1 MIAIPLQ
8 AVANVMGSYTV
19 PQPYSLI
26 VAIIIIALTLWLGY
40 IFIKDIIKVI
50 FVLIALYLLASIGYS
65 FLTTSTLSLSGIA
78 SFTTSI
84 IDFFKYVLAA
94 PHVISNITH
103 NLTKTVQ
110 ANTASSN
117 VINATNTTR

>member
-1 MIAIPLQ
+1 MFAILLQ
-8 AVANVMGSYTV
+8 AAANVTGSYTV

-26 VAIIIIALTLWLGY
+26 IAIIIIALTLWLGY
-40 IFIKDIIKVI
+40 IFIKDIIKII

-103 NLTKTVQ
+103 NLTKTTQVN
-110 ANTASSN
+110 AISSN
-117 VINATNTTR
+117 VINATNTTK